1 MGYAKFKNTGGN
13 VNVDL
18 GTLNP
23 KQKLFCQARTRY
35 VGYGG
40 ARGGGKTHVSRV
52 KAFGGA
58 LTYPGIKIL
67 FVRREYPE
75 LEQTVILPMRKMIP
89 AELASYNS
97 TMHMFFFVNGS
108 TIKFGHYGDRDDVE
122 YQGQEYD
129 WIFVDEATQFTESQ
143 FRTLGACLRGA
154 SKIPRRMYLT
164 CNPGGVG
171 HAWVK
176 RLFIDRQYRGSE
188 NPNDYVFIPARVY
201 DNKALLDT
209 DTGYVQMLENLPEN
223 MRRAW
228 LEGDWNVFDGQY
240 FPEFREDIHVC
251 EPFAIPDG
259 WVRYTA
265 MDYGLD
271 MLAHYWVAISPDNTA
286 YVYRELYESGVIVS
300 EAVRKIREREMQGEE
315 IYSRIAPPDLW
326 NAQSATGKSTAL
338 LFDEAGMSLEKANND
353 RISGWMAVKEL
364 LKPYEQ
370 LQPDG
375 TKVKTARLKIFRTC
389 TNLIRTLPLLQ
400 YDEKKIND
408 AATEPH
414 EVTHAPD
421 ALRYFAISWT
431 YPAAAAEEQKQ
442 STLPFA
448 LQDEPREYEDEFN
461 DDYMS
466 AMFYDE

>member
-1 MGYAKFKNTGGN
+1 MAELHIEKP
-13 VNVDL
+13 
-18 GTLNP
+18 NP
-23 KQKLFCQARTRY
+23 KQEEFLRAKARFIN
-35 VGYGG
+35 YGG
-40 ARGGGKTHVSRV
+40 ARGGGKSWSVRV
-52 KAFGGA
+52 KASLLA
-58 LTYPGIKIL
+58 LRFPGIRL
-67 FVRREYPE
+67 LLLRRTYPE
-75 LEQTVILPMRKMIP
+75 LKENHVLPLRKLLKDIALYKESDKVFEFP
-89 AELASYNS
+89 NTSRLKLGYLDSES
-97 TMHMFFFVNGS
+97 
-108 TIKFGHYGDRDDVE
+108 DVLQ

-129 WIFVDEATQFTESQ
+129 VIFLDEATQFTEFQ
-143 FRTLGACLRGA
+143 FNTLTACLRGA
-154 SKIPRRMYLT
+154 NNFPKRMYLT

-176 RLFIDRQYRGSE
+176 RLFIDRQYKNNEKPE
-188 NPNDYVFIPARVY
+188 NYVFIPARVY
-201 DNKALLDT
+201 DNKALLET

-228 LEGDWNVFDGQY
+228 LDGDWNVFDGQY

-251 EPFAIPDG
+251 ESFTIPDG

-271 MLAHYWVAISPDNTA
+271 MLAHYWVAISPNNTA

-300 EAVRKIREREMQGEE
+300 EAVRKIRGREMQGEE

-338 LFDEAGMSLEKANND
+338 LFDEAGLVLEKA
-353 RISGWMAVKEL
+353 
-364 LKPYEQ
+364 KPYEQ

-375 TKVKTARLKIFRTC
+375 TKIKTARLKIFRTC
-389 TNLIRTLPLLQ
+389 PNLIRTLPLLQ

-431 YPAAAAEEQKQ
+431 YPAAPPEEQQ
-442 STLPFA
+442 QDALPFA
-448 LQDEPREYEDEFN
+448 LQDGPSKCEEEFN

-466 AMFYDE
+466 AMFFDE

>member
-1 MGYAKFKNTGGN
+1 
-13 VNVDL
+13 
-18 GTLNP
+18 
-23 KQKLFCQARTRY
+23 
-35 VGYGG
+35 
-40 ARGGGKTHVSRV
+40 
-52 KAFGGA
+52 
-58 LTYPGIKIL
+58 
-67 FVRREYPE
+67 
-75 LEQTVILPMRKMIP
+75 
-89 AELASYNS
+89 
-97 TMHMFFFVNGS
+97 
-108 TIKFGHYGDRDDVE
+108 
-122 YQGQEYD
+122 
-129 WIFVDEATQFTESQ
+129 
-143 FRTLGACLRGA
+143 
-154 SKIPRRMYLT
+154 MYLT

-201 DNKALLDT
+201 DNKALLET
-209 DTGYVQMLENLPEN
+209 DTGYVKMLENLPEN

-271 MLAHYWVAISPDNTA
+271 MLAHYWIAISPDNIA
-286 YVYRELYESGVIVS
+286 YVYRELYEAGVIVS
-300 EAVRKIREREMQGEE
+300 EAVKKIREREERGEL

-326 NAQSATGKSTAL
+326 NAQSSTGKSTAL
-338 LFDEAGMSLEKANND
+338 LFDEAGLSLDKANND
-353 RISGWMAVKEL
+353 RISGWLAVKEL
-364 LKPYEQ
+364 LKAEER

-389 TNLIRTLPLLQ
+389 PNLIRTLPLLQ

-431 YPAAAAEEQKQ
+431 YPAAPPEVQPQ
-442 STLPFA
+442 DTLPFA
-448 LQDEPREYEDEFN
+448 LRDGQHEYEEEFS

-466 AMFYDE
+466 AMFFDE